1 MAAVMIG
8 CQKVVHYESRLF
20 ANIKKDVANDG
31 LWQRLT
37 SGVIVLIKNIL
48 FPQKRK
54 TKFLSLSVCH
64 HDFFLQSGNR
74 KTINVWV
81 LVPLILDIKVIEFL
95 EKRIKIVVKKIGGQK
110 SECSCIC
117 KWFSLNWKVA

>member
-37 SGVIVLIKNIL
+37 SGVIVLIL

-74 KTINVWV
+74 KTINVP
-81 LVPLILDIKVIEFL
+81 VPLILDIKVIEFL

-117 KWFSLNWKVA
+117 K

>member
-37 SGVIVLIKNIL
+37 SGVIDLIKI
-48 FPQKRK
+48 FSSPKKRK

-64 HDFFLQSGNR
+64 HDFFCN
-74 KTINVWV
+74 
-81 LVPLILDIKVIEFL
+81 L
-95 EKRIKIVVKKIGGQK
+95 EIGKR
-110 SECSCIC
+110 
-117 KWFSLNWKVA
+117 

>member
-1 MAAVMIG
+1 MIG

-31 LWQRLT
+31 LWQRL
-37 SGVIVLIKNIL
+37 SPFRCHKFNQNIL
-48 FPQKRK
+48 FPKNRK

-74 KTINVWV
+74 KTINVP
-81 LVPLILDIKVIEFL
+81 VPLILDIKVIEFL

-117 KWFSLNWKVA
+117 K

>member
-37 SGVIVLIKNIL
+37 QVS
-48 FPQKRK
+48 
-54 TKFLSLSVCH
+54 
-64 HDFFLQSGNR
+64 
-74 KTINVWV
+74 
-81 LVPLILDIKVIEFL
+81 
-95 EKRIKIVVKKIGGQK
+95 
-110 SECSCIC
+110 
-117 KWFSLNWKVA
+117 

>member
-37 SGVIVLIKNIL
+37 SGVIVLIKIFSSPKSEKQN
-48 FPQKRK
+48 FCHC
-54 TKFLSLSVCH
+54 LSVIMI
-64 HDFFLQSGNR
+64 FFA
-74 KTINVWV
+74 IW
-81 LVPLILDIKVIEFL
+81 
-95 EKRIKIVVKKIGGQK
+95 K
-110 SECSCIC
+110 SENDKCLS
-117 KWFSLNWKVA
+117 SSSSYS

>member
-37 SGVIVLIKNIL
+37 SGVIVLIKIFSSSPKML
-48 FPQKRK
+48 KFRK
-54 TKFLSLSVCH
+54 FSATVCLSVIMIC
-64 HDFFLQSGNR
+64 FCNLEIVR
-74 KTINVWV
+74 IN
-81 LVPLILDIKVIEFL
+81 D
-95 EKRIKIVVKKIGGQK
+95 
-110 SECSCIC
+110 
-117 KWFSLNWKVA
+117 

>member
-37 SGVIVLIKNIL
+37 SGVIVLIKIFSV
-48 FPQKRK
+48 FPQKGQNSGN
-54 TKFLSLSVCH
+54 FLQLSVC
-64 HDFFLQSGNR
+64 LS
-74 KTINVWV
+74 
-81 LVPLILDIKVIEFL
+81 
-95 EKRIKIVVKKIGGQK
+95 
-110 SECSCIC
+110 S
-117 KWFSLNWKVA
+117 

>member
-37 SGVIVLIKNIL
+37 SGVIVLIKIFSSLYSSPKIEKQN
-48 FPQKRK
+48 FCHC
-54 TKFLSLSVCH
+54 LSVIMI
-64 HDFFLQSGNR
+64 FFCN
-74 KTINVWV
+74 
-81 LVPLILDIKVIEFL
+81 L
-95 EKRIKIVVKKIGGQK
+95 EIGKR
-110 SECSCIC
+110 
-117 KWFSLNWKVA
+117 

>member
-37 SGVIVLIKNIL
+37 SGVIVLIKIFFSSLKN
-48 FPQKRK
+48 RK

-64 HDFFLQSGNR
+64 HDFFCNLE
-74 KTINVWV
+74 
-81 LVPLILDIKVIEFL
+81 IE
-95 EKRIKIVVKKIGGQK
+95 
-110 SECSCIC
+110 
-117 KWFSLNWKVA
+117 NDT

>member
-37 SGVIVLIKNIL
+37 SGVIVLIKIFSSSPKML
-48 FPQKRK
+48 KFRK
-54 TKFLSLSVCH
+54 FSATVCH
-64 HDFFLQSGNR
+64 HDLFLQPGNR
-74 KTINVWV
+74 K
-81 LVPLILDIKVIEFL
+81 DK
-95 EKRIKIVVKKIGGQK
+95 
-110 SECSCIC
+110 
-117 KWFSLNWKVA
+117 